1 MSFMAAL
8 CLLNDCPGLALIAL
22 LLWLW
27 NDYSN

>member
-1 MSFMAAL
+1 MPFMAIL

-27 NDYSN
+27 SDL